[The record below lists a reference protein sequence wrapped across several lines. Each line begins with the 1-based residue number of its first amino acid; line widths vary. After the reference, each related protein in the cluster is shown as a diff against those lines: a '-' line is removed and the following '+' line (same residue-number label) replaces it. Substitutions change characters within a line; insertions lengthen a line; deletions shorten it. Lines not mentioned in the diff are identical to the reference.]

1 MCDDFLPRISQ
12 NIFLAILPRFGLVSL
27 SLERD
32 LIWTMGERINPKT
45 CSHLPDTFRIPR
57 IYDDPSL
64 HVTNLLMKHHQLWFS
79 DGAIIAVAAA
89 GTVGFRLHIG
99 FLIYSCATF
108 KEISGTPLSAFSNET
123 FEGCVVIHMWDDE
136 SDLINFFLALYNPL
150 SFNFDIKS
158 ASNFQKVAGVMH
170 LAHKYG
176 CEVLVTHIR
185 NALFSCYPPSHRLA
199 WHGSLVCSPKAGPS
213 PVQVITL
220 ALLCSRLAEPKDYA
234 LVIMENLTVG
244 LARVWARLRE
254 EDCEFYKMTGHWST
268 QDRRPLSTRT
278 VRRYRGADLAS
289 PVVYVTRQ
297 ATSLGLRLLVFVFEN
312 GFDRL
317 LTLMFEAV
325 MVDAEVGVF
334 PSTVSLGVA
343 RTDFNPSQRLSVST
357 VQDDTQGA

>member
-1 MCDDFLPRISQ
+1 
-12 NIFLAILPRFGLVSL
+12 
-27 SLERD
+27 
-32 LIWTMGERINPKT
+32 MGERINPKT
-45 CSHLPDTFRIPR
+45 CSRL
-57 IYDDPSL
+57 IYDNPSL
-64 HVTNLLMKHHQLWFS
+64 CVTNPIVKHHQLWFS

-123 FEGCVVIHMWDDE
+123 FEGCVVIRMRDDE

-158 ASNFQKVAGVMH
+158 ASNFQKVAGVMR

-220 ALLCSRLAEPKDYA
+220 ALLCKIEEILPICFYLVAFHVSLESEELHLLGLLDQKRILPGRCA
-234 LVIMENLTVG
+234 LVQRMAG
-244 LARVWARLRE
+244 
-254 EDCEFYKMTGHWST
+254 F
-268 QDRRPLSTRT
+268 
-278 VRRYRGADLAS
+278 LAS
-289 PVVYVTRQ
+289 GPPYPLIRCKTGRC
-297 ATSLGLRLLVFVFEN
+297 AKTLKAFWNACCEDDHELRLLDGSLAKDPLTKLVAMRDKAYTRILTIHMGLPSIGFWTVDTKYFPHVFFETY
-312 GFDRL
+312 FLRVL
-317 LTLMFEAV
+317 
-325 MVDAEVGVF
+325 
-334 PSTVSLGVA
+334 
-343 RTDFNPSQRLSVST
+343 
-357 VQDDTQGA
+357 